1 MYPIII
7 NDANLNLITLSDSLN
22 HISDITRTSSFR
34 NTSQGMH
41 DENYKIEAVSMDF
54 IYNEQ

>member
-1 MYPIII
+1 MYPKII

-22 HISDITRTSSFR
+22 HISDITKTISFR
-34 NTSQGMH
+34 NSSQAMH
-41 DENYKIEAVSMDF
+41 EENYKIDAVSMDF